1 MTRYL
6 IRRAAQAIF
15 VLWAAFTAS
24 FVILYL
30 LPSDPIAIMLNPG
43 GTGNYVD
50 PAKAAAL
57 EAEYG
62 FDKPVVVQYVTL
74 LGNYLRGD
82 LGRSISSGAPVT
94 SAIGHALPQT
104 LQLAGLALALAV
116 VSGVSVAVVAAYTRS
131 RWLRQSLLTL
141 PPLAVSI
148 PSFWV
153 GLMLLQVFSFHWAL
167 FPAIGNQGF
176 SSLVLP
182 AITLA
187 LPTAAVIA
195 QVLAKSLTTTWQQP
209 YIETA
214 RAKGADRW
222 RITMHHALRN
232 ATIPT
237 LTMVGLIIGSLLA
250 GTVVVE
256 TVFSRDGIGRLT
268 ATAVTN
274 QDIPLVQG
282 LVMLSAVIFVV
293 VNIAVDLAYP
303 LIDPRIARVAAGRR

>member
-1 MTRYL
+1 M
-6 IRRAAQAIF
+6 
-15 VLWAAFTAS
+15 
-24 FVILYL
+24 
-30 LPSDPIAIMLNPG
+30 
-43 GTGNYVD
+43 
-50 PAKAAAL
+50 
-57 EAEYG
+57 
-62 FDKPVVVQYVTL
+62 
-74 LGNYLRGD
+74 LGNYLHGD
-82 LGRSISSGAPVT
+82 LGRSIQSGAPVT

-116 VSGVSVAVVAAYTRS
+116 VCGVALALLAAYTRS
-131 RWLRQSLLTL
+131 RWLRQSLLSL

-153 GLMLLQVFSFHWAL
+153 GLMLLQLFSFHWAL
-167 FPAIGNQGF
+167 FPAVGNEGF

-195 QVLAKSLTTTWQQP
+195 QVLAKSLSTTWQQP

-214 RAKGADRW
+214 RAKGADRL
-222 RITMHHALRN
+222 RIVLHHALRN
-232 ATIPT
+232 AIIPT

-256 TVFSRDGIGRLT
+256 TVFSRNGIGRLT
-268 ATAVTN
+268 ATAVTD

-293 VNIAVDLAYP
+293 VNLAVDLAYP
-303 LIDPRIARVAAGRR
+303 LVDPRIARTPVRQR